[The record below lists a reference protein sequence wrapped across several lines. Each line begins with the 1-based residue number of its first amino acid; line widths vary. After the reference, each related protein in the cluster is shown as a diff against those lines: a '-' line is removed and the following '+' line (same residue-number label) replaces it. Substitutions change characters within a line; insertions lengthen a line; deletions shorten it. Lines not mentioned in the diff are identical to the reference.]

1 MALCLG
7 IISII
12 KVPGHSKIN
21 SLEAKG
27 NNLIDISTKN
37 TILKGI
43 NDQISVLVLG
53 DALTNDNLEELTKMS
68 KNQPREG
75 KTTLEI

>member
-1 MALCLG
+1 METVRLLTSNGIKFKMALCLG

-12 KVPGHSKIN
+12 KVPGHSKLN

-37 TILKGI
+37 TVLKGI
-43 NDQISVLVLG
+43 NDQISVLV
-53 DALTNDNLEELTKMS
+53 
-68 KNQPREG
+68 
-75 KTTLEI
+75 